1 MNILYIIDNRVAGS
15 TGAYIE
21 KFNKNRF
28 GNNDNI
34 KIFNLSEMTVN
45 QCTGCFSCW
54 LKTPGECIFKDSM
67 EEIYFEIVKADIM
80 ILVSPIKTGF
90 ISGKIKTFLDRL
102 IPLLL
107 PYFEIINNEF
117 HHTGRYE
124 NYPILG
130 MILERTESTE
140 DTDINTIKKFFERF
154 SLNFHSK
161 VEIFDVLEKEQEV
174 LRNVTGNI

>member
-1 MNILYIIDNRVAGS
+1 MNILYIIDDRVTDS
-15 TGAYIE
+15 VE
-21 KFNKNRF
+21 NHMKKMNKNRF
-28 GNNDNI
+28 GSDDSI
-34 KIFNLSEMTVN
+34 KMFNLSEITVN

-130 MILERTESTE
+130 MILEKTESTE

-174 LRNVTGNI
+174 LQNVTGNI

>member
-1 MNILYIIDNRVAGS
+1 MNILYIIDNRV
-15 TGAYIE
+15 TGNTTAHME
-21 KFNKNRF
+21 KINKARF
-28 GNNDNI
+28 SENDNM
-34 KIFNLSEMTVN
+34 KIFDLGKLTVN

-161 VEIFDVLEKEQEV
+161 VEIFDVLVKEQEV

>member
-1 MNILYIIDNRVAGS
+1 MNILYIIDNRVSGS
-15 TGAYIE
+15 IGTYIE
-21 KFNKNRF
+21 NFNKARF
-28 GNNDNI
+28 GDNDNI
-34 KIFNLSEMTVN
+34 KIFNLDEMTVN

-67 EEIYFEIVKADIM
+67 EEVYFEIVKADIM
-80 ILVSPIKTGF
+80 VLVSPIKTGF
-90 ISGKIKTFLDRL
+90 ISGRIKTFLDRL

-124 NYPILG
+124 NYPMLG
-130 MILERTESTE
+130 MILERANNTE
-140 DTDINTIKKFFERF
+140 DIDINIIKKFFERF

-174 LRNVTGNI
+174 LQNVTGNI